1 MKARNETA
9 TIFFLLLATISLPNA
24 TSFSSSGGGPKL
36 LLRIAR
42 TTLLKSTIDRETGGD
57 LPLGVDVAQPELDAA
72 ELSKRVQE
80 FLEDDED
87 LLKDLLPERDLIESA
102 DHQEMQLRQPQERRR
117 RSVRR
122 TQKRRALAGLQQE
135 DKRSR
140 RSLDG
145 IIGKPPMLLE
155 ATVYIFAGLLML
167 WSIQPSEIW

>member
-42 TTLLKSTIDRETGGD
+42 TTLLKSTIDREAGGD

-102 DHQEMQLRQPQERRR
+102 DHRECSSGNRRAPKKIR
-117 RSVRR
+117 AT
-122 TQKRRALAGLQQE
+122 TQSRALAGLQQE
-135 DKRSR
+135 DRGHG
-140 RSLDG
+140 D
-145 IIGKPPMLLE
+145 PWM
-155 ATVYIFAGLLML
+155 A
-167 WSIQPSEIW
+167 

>member
-1 MKARNETA
+1 MEFG
-9 TIFFLLLATISLPNA
+9 I
-24 TSFSSSGGGPKL
+24 
-36 LLRIAR
+36 
-42 TTLLKSTIDRETGGD
+42 
-57 LPLGVDVAQPELDAA
+57 ELNI
-72 ELSKRVQE
+72 
-80 FLEDDED
+80 D